1 MRQESQLCRKG
12 RETMSLTRKCLL
24 FLLTVLGCLLLAG
37 CGSSGIGGSGK
48 VIYANH
54 NDADAFAMQL
64 KNTFAEK
71 AKSAGL
77 DVEFLDAKG
86 DSNLQIDQLN
96 EAISNKAAAIVLLAM
111 DGTSIVPTVEKAR
124 AAGIPVVI
132 MNRDVNDPKVIG
144 SLSDDREA
152 GRMQGEFMASHL
164 PPNAKVVYL
173 MGESSL
179 SVAVKRWEGFKE
191 ACLDKRPDV
200 KLLASVDGSW
210 SKSEG
215 MKAMTLWLSFFPEI
229 NGVVAAND
237 EMALGAIQA
246 LKAANRL
253 NGCLVTGIDAT
264 PAGLAAVEAGELSQ
278 TVKQDAEGQ
287 AAGAVTL
294 VQGFLS
300 GKAPTESLD
309 IPFTSITR
317 ENIAQFVK

>member
-1 MRQESQLCRKG
+1 MN
-12 RETMSLTRKCLL
+12 LTRKCLI
-24 FLLTVLGCLLLAG
+24 FLLVVLGCFYLTG
-37 CGSSGIGGSGK
+37 CGGSGAGEAGK

-54 NDADAFAMQL
+54 NDDDAFAMHL

-71 AKSAGL
+71 AKAAGL
-77 DVEFLDAKG
+77 EVEFLNGKG

-96 EAISNKAAAIVLLAM
+96 EAIANKAAAIVLLAM

-124 AAGIPVVI
+124 EAGIPVVI

-152 GRMQGEFMASHL
+152 GRMQGEFMAKNL
-164 PPNAKVVYL
+164 PPNAKIVYL
-173 MGESSL
+173 MGESFL

-191 ACLDKRPDV
+191 ACLDKRPDIQ
-200 KLLASVDGSW
+200 LLASVDGSW
-210 SKSEG
+210 SRAEG

-229 NGVVAAND
+229 HGVVAAND

-253 NGCLVTGIDAT
+253 QGCLVTGVDAT
-264 PAGLAAVEAGELSQ
+264 PDGLAAVEAGELSQ
-278 TVKQDAEGQ
+278 TIKQDAEGQ

-309 IPFTSITR
+309 IPFTSITQT
-317 ENIAQFVK
+317 NVAQFVK

>member
-24 FLLTVLGCLLLAG
+24 FLLTALGCLLLAG
-37 CGSSGIGGSGK
+37 CGSSSLGGSGK

-54 NDADAFAMQL
+54 NDDDAFAMQL

-124 AAGIPVVI
+124 EAGIPVVI

-144 SLSDDREA
+144 ALSDDREA

-164 PPNAKVVYL
+164 PPNAKIVYL

-179 SVAVKRWEGFKE
+179 PVAVKRWEGFKE
-191 ACLDKRPDV
+191 ACLDKRPDI

-210 SKSEG
+210 SKAEG
-215 MKAMTLWLSFFPEI
+215 MKAVTLWLNFFPEI

-253 NGCLVTGIDAT
+253 NGCLVTGVDAT

-294 VQGFLS
+294 VQGFLN

-317 ENIAQFVK
+317 ENVAQFVK

>member
-1 MRQESQLCRKG
+1 MFHLFEGKKG
-12 RETMSLTRKCLL
+12 SGVMSLTRKLLL
-24 FLLTVLGCLLLAG
+24 FLLGVMGCFWLAG
-37 CGSSGIGGSGK
+37 CSLAGVGGSGK

-54 NDADAFAMQL
+54 NDDDAFAMQL
-64 KNTFAEK
+64 KNTFGEK
-71 AKSAGL
+71 AKAAGL

-124 AAGIPVVI
+124 EAGIPVVI
-132 MNRDVNDPKVIG
+132 MNREVNDPKVIG

-164 PPNAKVVYL
+164 PPNAKIVYL

-200 KLLASVDGSW
+200 TLLASVDGSW
-210 SKSEG
+210 SKAEG

-253 NGCLVTGIDAT
+253 QGCLVTGVDAT
-264 PAGLAAVEAGELSQ
+264 PDGLAAVEAGELSQ

-287 AAGAVTL
+287 TAGAVTL

-309 IPFTSITR
+309 IPFTSITQD
-317 ENIAQFVK
+317 NIAQFAK